1 MSDFAKFCPKC
12 YAFFRDPDLYAK
24 HVETCGFAK
33 KTADS
38 RRQTAAEEKKGDKQ
52 PSAKKTEKRG
62 QEAEKVENSPVTVE
76 EQSAADCGLPSVV
89 SAEGGLPS
97 AVASPHVKTPKFKT

>member
-24 HVETCGFAK
+24 HVEACGFARD

-38 RRQTAAEEKKGDKQ
+38 RRQTAAEEKKVRKRQ
-52 PSAKKTEKRG
+52 TTEKTADGR
-62 QEAEKVENSPVTVE
+62 QQFAADASDE
-76 EQSAADCGLPSVV
+76 EIPPESAAVCGLPSAV
-89 SAEGGLPS
+89 SAEGGTT
-97 AVASPHVKTPKFKT
+97 KTKFKT